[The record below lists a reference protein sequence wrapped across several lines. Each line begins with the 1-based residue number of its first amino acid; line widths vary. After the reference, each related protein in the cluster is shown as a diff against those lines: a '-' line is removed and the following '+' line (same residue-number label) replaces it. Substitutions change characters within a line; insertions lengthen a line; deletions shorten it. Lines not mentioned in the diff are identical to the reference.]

1 MAKQTFLSN
10 SVNANPLV
18 KPAST
23 VTTNGA
29 NGSQEYKNYTVE
41 ASADKFAPRYD
52 HKEPLRSS
60 GLIDQFNHFD
70 STPSIGTEFPDA
82 NLVDW
87 INSPNS
93 DQLIRDLAIK
103 GERNDNLVQK
113 RGKKR
118 SY

>member
-10 SVNANPLV
+10 SVNAPTPF
-18 KPAST
+18 KPTST
-23 VTTNGA
+23 VTTNEA
-29 NGSQEYKNYTVE
+29 NGSQKHEDDTLE
-41 ASADKFAPRYD
+41 APANKFAPRYD

-87 INSPNS
+87 INAPNS

-103 GERNDNLVQK
+103 GERK
-113 RGKKR
+113 
-118 SY
+118 SS